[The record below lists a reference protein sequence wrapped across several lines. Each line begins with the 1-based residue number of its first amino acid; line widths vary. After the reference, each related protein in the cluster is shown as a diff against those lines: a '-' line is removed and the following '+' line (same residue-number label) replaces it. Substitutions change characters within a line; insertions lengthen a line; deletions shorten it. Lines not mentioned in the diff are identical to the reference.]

1 MAIASITLY
10 DQQKIDS
17 LGAFDLPP
25 FSFDFVLLLDVASVI
40 VDGALCVQ

>member
-1 MAIASITLY
+1 MAAASITLY
-10 DQQKIDS
+10 HQQKIDS
-17 LGAFDLPP
+17 FGAFDLPL